1 MASSETNEGAAAAT
15 IAAGAA
21 FRQQRT
27 AWLGRLDQ
35 TEQEVAVRA
44 RPYRVPIAAASP
56 GRRVEQGFRCLRAI
70 YAAKTLALCRLL
82 RQSLNQ
88 GDPFVYALAGRCIL
102 EHFAILIYYGRE
114 KIKPM
119 LAPVNG
125 IADLPETE
133 IVALGQVLEQFIDG
147 RRYDWSLL
155 LTAHLPAGL
164 QRPDPK
170 PVQVNILTCIQ
181 KWARVAPDVEDLYGM
196 FSDIIHPN
204 AGSLIPLLHV
214 EEDALVIG
222 ASEGEPLGQAIMAR
236 TGQRLIDL
244 LASMPEALDRLE
256 AAADQ
261 AAASPDIATPSKTSC
276 ADT

>member
-1 MASSETNEGAAAAT
+1 MSSSDTNAGSVAAT
-15 IAAGAA
+15 IAAAEA

-27 AWLGRLDQ
+27 IWLVQLDK
-35 TEQEVAVRA
+35 TEQDVAVRA
-44 RPYRVPIAAASP
+44 QPYRVPLAAAAP

-114 KIKPM
+114 KIEPM

-125 IADLPETE
+125 IADLPQTE
-133 IVALGQVLEQFIDG
+133 IVALGQILEQFIDG
-147 RRYDWSLL
+147 RRYDWRLRL
-155 LTAHLPAGL
+155 AAHLPAGL

-181 KWARVAPDVEDLYGM
+181 KWTRVAPDVEDLYGM

-214 EEDALVIG
+214 QEDSLVIG
-222 ASEGEPLGQAIMAR
+222 ASEGEPLGQAIMAC
-236 TGQRLIDL
+236 TGQRLVDL
-244 LASMPEALDRLE
+244 LASMPEALDKLE

-261 AAASPDIATPSKTSC
+261 AAAAPDIATPSKTSC
-276 ADT
+276 ADA